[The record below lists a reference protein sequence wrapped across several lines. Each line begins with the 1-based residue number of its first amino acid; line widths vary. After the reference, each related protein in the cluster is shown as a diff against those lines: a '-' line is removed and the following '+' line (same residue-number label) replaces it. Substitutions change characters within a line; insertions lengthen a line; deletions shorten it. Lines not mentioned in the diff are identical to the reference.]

1 LRTEVAHIFNKQKAA
16 VMSMKSFLAEIVD
29 GCLVL
34 PAEAMALLPAGIQLR
49 VITDSERGTVCIFAK
64 DPMALSPQTEELM
77 DALVELSEGLT
88 TEEYSAPVSEEVLRE
103 IKRKRKEG
111 GSAE

>member
-1 LRTEVAHIFNKQKAA
+1 
-16 VMSMKSFLAEIVD
+16 
-29 GCLVL
+29 
-34 PAEAMALLPAGIQLR
+34 
-49 VITDSERGTVCIFAK
+49 VCIFAK

-88 TEEYSAPVSEEVLRE
+88 IEEYSAPVSEEVPRE
-103 IKRKRKEG
+103 IKRKRKDG

>member
-1 LRTEVAHIFNKQKAA
+1 
-16 VMSMKSFLAEIVD
+16 MGMKRLLAGIVD
-29 GCLVL
+29 ERLVL
-34 PAEAMALLPAGIQLR
+34 PAEAMAMLPSGTQLR

-103 IKRKRKEG
+103 IKRRRKDG